1 MHSKTHQVQLFLH
14 WLKIIP
20 DKNYKTFKRKFMNL
34 KLIIAFALILGICQL
49 YGQENYKTVSKE
61 DSTKIYTGGKP
72 YEVKTFAQK
81 FKGKKPR
88 NVIMMIGDGMGV
100 SHVYAGLTANGG
112 HLFLD
117 NFKQV
122 GFSKTQSSDK
132 YITDSAAGGTA
143 LSTGQKTYNG
153 AIGVNTDTVA
163 IKTILEMA
171 EEKGLST
178 GLVSTSAITHATPAS
193 YIAHQ
198 GSRGSYED
206 IAADFLKTDIDVFIG
221 GGYKHFAERKDKRDL
236 ISELKQRGYQV
247 ERDMNRIAE
256 VKTGKLAGLTADEH
270 NEVYP
275 KRKMDL
281 PLSTQTALNIL
292 SQNKKGFFIMIEGSQ
307 IDWGAHQNNTGYVV
321 KEMLD
326 FDRSIGKALE
336 FAAKDKHTLIVVTA
350 DHETGGLALM
360 GGDMKTGMVKGAFTW
375 GDHTG
380 VMVPVFSYGPGAEKL
395 TGIME
400 NTEIAKR
407 IMELM
412 GF

>member
-1 MHSKTHQVQLFLH
+1 MK
-14 WLKIIP
+14 
-20 DKNYKTFKRKFMNL
+20 L
-34 KLIIAFALILGICQL
+34 KLLIALSLLICFQQL
-49 YGQENYKTVSKE
+49 YSQENYKTVSKV
-61 DSTKIYTGGKP
+61 DSTKIYSGGAK
-72 YEVKTFAQK
+72 YTVETFTQK
-81 FKGKKPR
+81 FKSKKPK

-100 SHVYAGLTANGG
+100 AQVFAGLTANGG

-117 NFKQV
+117 NFKCI
-122 GFSKTQSSDK
+122 GFSKTQSSDN

-143 LSTGQKTYNG
+143 LSAGQKTYNG
-153 AIGVNTDTVA
+153 AIAVNTDTVA

-171 EEKGLST
+171 EDKGMAT

-221 GGYKHFAERKDKRDL
+221 GGWNHFAVRKDKRDL
-236 ISELKQRGYQV
+236 TKDLQQKGYQV
-247 ERDMNRIAE
+247 LRNMDDIYK
-256 VKTGKLAGLTADEH
+256 VKSGKLAGLTADEH
-270 NEVYP
+270 NDVVP
-275 KRKMDL
+275 KRKMSL

-292 SQNKKGFFIMIEGSQ
+292 NQNKKGFFIMIEGSQ
-307 IDWGAHQNNTGYVV
+307 IDWGGHQNNTGYIV

-326 FDRSIGKALE
+326 FDQAIGKALE
-336 FAAKDKHTLIVVTA
+336 FAANDGETLIIVTA
-350 DHETGGLALM
+350 DHETGGFALV
-360 GGDMKTGMVKGAFTW
+360 GGDIKTGMIKGAFTT

-380 VMVPVFSYGPGAEKL
+380 VMVPVFSYGPGAENF

-400 NTEIAKR
+400 NTDIAKN
-407 IMELM
+407 IMNLL